1 MENSPVQ
8 TNAVSN
14 SADLAQHK
22 RDPRFD
28 ILFEPVRIGPVVA
41 PNRFYQVP
49 HCNGMGRAYPSSMVE
64 MRGIKAEGGWGVVCT
79 EEVEIHYSAEYSP
92 VIEGRLWDDSDIPMF
107 RKMTDKIHEH
117 GSLAGI
123 EPGFPGA
130 TAANRYSRE
139 IPMGPSARPVDYH
152 DPVQTRVMDKSDI
165 RNLRRWF
172 VEGAQRS
179 RKAGFDII
187 YVYAGHDLSVLSH
200 FLSRRRNDRIDEY
213 GGSLENRIRLFREV
227 LEDTKAA
234 VGDTCAVAVRFAVD
248 ELAGSDGLVSDGEG
262 REVVEMLAE
271 IPDLWDV
278 NVSEWSNDS
287 MTSRFAAQGFQES
300 YTAFVKSVTSKP
312 VVTVGRYTSP
322 DAMVSLVKNGV
333 VDFIGAARPSIADP
347 FLPKKIEE
355 GRPEDIRE
363 CIGCNICVS
372 GDFLATPMRCTQNP
386 TMGEEWRRGWHPER
400 ISPKSADES
409 VLIVGAGPAG
419 LEAAR
424 ALGQRGYNVTVAEA
438 STEVGGRVTV
448 ESRLPGLSEWRRVR
462 DYRDYQISQM
472 GNVEVFLD
480 SCLTAEQI
488 AEFGADHVAIATG
501 ARWSRSGIGRAN
513 HKPISTTAGASIF
526 TPDDIMEGKRPE
538 GPVVIFDD
546 DHYYMGGL
554 IAELLRDEG
563 YAVTLVTPAAD
574 VSHWTHNTLEQH
586 RIQKQLLTKGVQVV
600 ALHNVVEVAA
610 GKVISSCVFTEKA
623 RELEAS
629 ALVMVTMR
637 EPRDE
642 LHRELAMFL
651 EDKQDGPK
659 TISRIGDCFG
669 AGTIAAAV
677 YSGHRYAREL
687 GEPVADGVPFRREL
701 VQLADQ

>member
-8 TNAVSN
+8 TNANSN
-14 SADLAQHK
+14 SAELAQHK

-49 HCNGMGRAYPSSMVE
+49 HCNGMGRAYPSSMAE

-227 LEDTKAA
+227 LEETKDA

-300 YTAFVKSVTSKP
+300 YTAFVKSVTNKP

-322 DAMVSLVKNGV
+322 DTMVSLVKNGL

-386 TMGEEWRRGWHPER
+386 TMGEEWRRGWHPEK
-400 ISPKSADES
+400 ISPKTADEF

-448 ESRLPGLSEWRRVR
+448 ESRLPGLSEWRSVR

-488 AEFGADHVAIATG
+488 AEFGANHVAIATG

-513 HKPISTTAGASIF
+513 HRPIPTTAGASIF
-526 TPDDIMEGKRPE
+526 TPDDIMEGKRPA
-538 GPVVIFDD
+538 GPVVIFDG

-600 ALHNVVEVAA
+600 ALHNVVEVAP
-610 GKVISSCVFTEKA
+610 GKVTSSCVFTEKA

-642 LHRELAMFL
+642 LHQDLALFL
-651 EDKQDGPK
+651 RDKQHRPK
-659 TISRIGDCFG
+659 TISRIGDCLG

-687 GEPVADGVPFRREL
+687 GEPLADGVPFRREL
-701 VQLADQ
+701 VQLADE